1 MKEAGLDYGCYY
13 HIRDYHVD
21 ERAFARFFTPRG
33 VAFMA
38 KWWNRSPQNSGL
50 FDFVDNVRPAYFAFE
65 LMSRLTGDRLP
76 LASDDEHVHGFATHD
91 ERAGLYNLM
100 LWNFSPEPTRVELRL
115 DGLPGGLTAHPIV
128 LDSRT
133 PRPDVNSRLRVSDAL
148 RLPPAD
154 GKPATIE
161 LEAYGVAFWMID
173 H

>member
-1 MKEAGLDYGCYY
+1 
-13 HIRDYHVD
+13 
-21 ERAFARFFTPRG
+21 
-33 VAFMA
+33 
-38 KWWNRSPQNSGL
+38 
-50 FDFVDNVRPAYFAFE
+50 
-65 LMSRLTGDRLP
+65 
-76 LASDDEHVHGFATHD
+76 
-91 ERAGLYNLM
+91 
-100 LWNFSPEPTRVELRL
+100 VELRL